1 MLLADF
7 VHQVDGFD
15 TLSPKDKIK
24 VFAWYLHVH
33 KALASFDN
41 EAIRT
46 CFKQLHLTAP
56 DVSVYLPRMAA
67 AKPPELLKER
77 SRYRLARSVRSELD
91 KKYGVHQ
98 SVVQV
103 SKLLADLPDRVPDI
117 AERAFL
123 REALACYRAEAF
135 RACIVMSW
143 NLAFDHLLRW
153 ILADTTR
160 LSDFNTAIPRR
171 FPKKAGI
178 SISTVEHFEELKES
192 EVIDVCQN
200 ASLFSKNTTEILRE
214 KLKKRNMAAH
224 PSQVAIQQSQ
234 ADDVITDL
242 VSNVVLTLV

>member
-7 VHQVDGFD
+7 VQQVVGFD
-15 TLSPKDKIK
+15 ALSPKDKIK
-24 VFAWYLHVH
+24 VFGWYLHVH
-33 KALASFDN
+33 KALTSFDN
-41 EAIRT
+41 EAIRS
-46 CFKQLHLTAP
+46 CFKQLHLTSP

-67 AKPPELLKER
+67 TKPPELLKER
-77 SRYRLARSVRSELD
+77 SRYRLARNVRSDLD

-98 SVVQV
+98 TVMQV
-103 SKLLADLPDRVPDI
+103 SKLLSDLPDRLPDI

-153 ILADTTR
+153 ILADATR
-160 LSDFNTAIPRR
+160 LSDFNTAITRR
-171 FPKKAGI
+171 FPKKTGI
-178 SISTVEHFEELKES
+178 SILSIEHFEELKEA
-192 EVIDVCQN
+192 EVVDICQT
-200 ASLFSKNTTEILRE
+200 ASLISKNTTEILRE

-224 PSQVAIQQSQ
+224 PSQVTIQQSQ

-242 VSNVVLTLV
+242 VSNVVLALM

>member
-1 MLLADF
+1 MLLSDF
-7 VHQVDGFD
+7 VQQVDGFD
-15 TLSPKDKIK
+15 ALSPKDKIK
-24 VFAWYLHVH
+24 VFGWYLHVH

-41 EAIRT
+41 EAIRA
-46 CFKQLHLTAP
+46 CFKQLHLASP

-67 AKPPELLKER
+67 TNPPELLKER
-77 SRYRLARSVRSELD
+77 SRYRLARNVRSDLD

-98 SVVQV
+98 TVVQV
-103 SKLLADLPDRVPDI
+103 SKLLSDLPDRVPDI

-123 REALACYRAEAF
+123 REALACYRAQAF

-160 LSDFNTAIPRR
+160 LSDFNAAIVRR
-171 FPKKAGI
+171 FPKKTGI
-178 SISTVEHFEELKES
+178 SILTIEHFEELKEA
-192 EVIDVCQN
+192 EVVDICQT
-200 ASLFSKNTTEILRE
+200 ASLITKNTTEILRE

-224 PSQVAIQQSQ
+224 PSQVTIQQSQ

-242 VSNVVLTLV
+242 VNNVVLYLV

>member
-7 VHQVDGFD
+7 VQQVDGFD
-15 TLSPKDKIK
+15 GLSPKDKIK
-24 VFAWYLHVH
+24 VFGWYLHVH

-41 EAIRT
+41 GAIRA
-46 CFKQLHLTAP
+46 CFKQLHLTSP

-67 AKPPELLKER
+67 AKPPKLLKER
-77 SRYRLARSVRSELD
+77 SKYRLARGVRSELD

-98 SVVQV
+98 SVVHV
-103 SKLLADLPDRVPDI
+103 SKLLSDLPDSVPDI

-153 ILADTTR
+153 ILADMTR
-160 LSDFNTAIPRR
+160 LSDFNAAIMRR
-171 FPKKAGI
+171 FPKKTGV
-178 SISTVEHFEELKES
+178 SISSIEHFEELKEA
-192 EVIDVCQN
+192 EVVDICQT
-200 ASLFSKNTTEILRE
+200 AALISKNTTEILRE

-224 PSQVAIQQSQ
+224 PSQVTIQQSQ

-242 VSNVVLTLV
+242 VNNVVLALT

>member
-7 VHQVDGFD
+7 VQQVDGFD
-15 TLSPKDKIK
+15 ALSPKDKIK
-24 VFAWYLHVH
+24 VFGWYLHVH
-33 KALASFDN
+33 KAMASFDN
-41 EAIRT
+41 ETIRA
-46 CFKQLHLTAP
+46 CFKQLHLTSP

-67 AKPPELLKER
+67 TKPPELLKER
-77 SRYRLARSVRSELD
+77 SRYRLARSVRSDLD

-103 SKLLADLPDRVPDI
+103 SKLLSDLPDRVPDI

-153 ILADTTR
+153 ILADTAR
-160 LSDFNTAIPRR
+160 LSAFNAAILRR
-171 FPKKAGI
+171 FPKKTGI
-178 SISTVEHFEELKES
+178 SIASIEHFEELKEA
-192 EVIDVCQN
+192 EVVDICQT
-200 ASLFSKNTTEILRE
+200 ASLISKNATEILRE

-224 PSQVAIQQSQ
+224 PSQVTIQQSQ

-242 VSNVVLTLV
+242 VNNVVLTLV